1 MIKYL
6 AAISAV
12 SGLLLW
18 SGPAAA
24 QRTLSIAAIV
34 NDDVV
39 SVFDLDARLQMV
51 IVSSGLR
58 TTRKLRE
65 KLAPQVLR
73 GLIDERIRLQ
83 EAKRRNV
90 SVTESN
96 LQRAITVIE
105 KRNKVAPGQ
114 LKSFLADNR
123 IPVSTLL
130 SQLRAQIAWGKLVNR
145 RLRPRVTIS
154 QEEIEEVLQR
164 IKLRVGQTE
173 YRIAEIFLTLDS
185 PEQEAEVRRGA
196 ERLVEQLRNGARFE
210 PVARQFSQSNSAA
223 SGGDLGW
230 FHESDLDDDLKPV
243 ITNLKPGAV
252 SGPIYSLSGIR
263 IVKLIGI
270 RRIASDKPMNLTM
283 KLGQIFLPLPPKAGD
298 KEVATQLRRART
310 LAGTVAGCPDMARVA
325 KEVKSPLPA
334 NLGKV
339 KLSDLSPLIRTAV
352 SNLAVNTASA
362 PLRTG
367 RGVLVLMVCER
378 DQPKPRLPSR
388 EDIESRLIAKR
399 LSLMARR
406 YMRDLRYASVVDMR
420 L

>member
-1 MIKYL
+1 MIKHL
-6 AAISAV
+6 AAILAV
-12 SGLLLW
+12 SGLIL
-18 SGPAAA
+18 GAPAAA
-24 QRTLSIAAIV
+24 QRTQSIAAIV

-39 SVFDLDARLQMV
+39 SVFDLDARLQMI
-51 IVSSGLR
+51 IVSSGLPA
-58 TTRKLRE
+58 TRKVRE

-96 LQRAITVIE
+96 MQRAIATIE
-105 KRNKVAPGQ
+105 KRNKVMPGE

-123 IPVSTLL
+123 IPISTLL

-154 QEEIEEVLQR
+154 EEEIEEVLQR

-173 YRIAEIFLTLDS
+173 YRIAEIFLALAS

-196 ERLVEQLRNGARFE
+196 ERLVEQLRDGARFE
-210 PVARQFSQSNSAA
+210 PVARQFSQSSSAD

-243 ITNLKPGAV
+243 IANLKLGMV
-252 SGPIYSLSGIR
+252 SDPIFSLSGFR
-263 IVKLIGI
+263 IVKLIGK
-270 RRIASDKPMNLTM
+270 RRIASDKVNDPTM
-283 KLGQIFLPLPPKAGD
+283 KLGQLFLPLPPEASD
-298 KEVATQLRRART
+298 EEVETQVRLART
-310 LAGTVAGCPDMARVA
+310 LAGTVTGCPDMARAA

-334 NLGKV
+334 VLGTA
-339 KLSDLSPLIRTAV
+339 KLSDLSPQIRSAV
-352 SNLAVNTASA
+352 SNLAVDTASA
-362 PLRTG
+362 PLRVESG
-367 RGVLVLMVCER
+367 ILVLMVCER
-378 DQPKPRLPSR
+378 DQPKLKLPNR
-388 EDIESRLIAKR
+388 EDIEDQLIAKR
-399 LSLMARR
+399 LSLLARR